1 MINLNPPIV
10 DTRVIDNFLS
20 NTEVESILLEA
31 SIRDSINAV
40 DLTYSENKLECKII
54 PILDDPVMKNSDLL
68 LREKMHKEFG
78 ADLIIGG
85 MHILESHTPY
95 RTHIDGI
102 YGEYGIDDDHYGA
115 YTVVIPLETV
125 DSNTVIFNEWYAT
138 SKNIDEYI
146 QKADPIDSIDDET
159 YEKYLS
165 YELREKMRYLS
176 IETVF
181 PWKTGSLLAASRYK
195 WHCSDN
201 YLKNGIESKTA
212 VIMWCTLPYKSK

>member
-20 NTEVESILLEA
+20 IEEVKFILHEA
-31 SIRDSINAV
+31 STTDPNDIGE
-40 DLTYSENKLECKII
+40 TYFGNELECKITS
-54 PILDDPVMKNSDLL
+54 ILDNPSMKNSELFL
-68 LREKMHKEFG
+68 KEKMYKEFG
-78 ADLIIGG
+78 DDLVIGG
-85 MHILESHTPY
+85 IHILESHTPY

-125 DSNTVIFNEWYAT
+125 DSNTVIFNEWYT
-138 SKNIDEYI
+138 NSKNIDEYI
-146 QKADPIDSIDDET
+146 QTSDPIDSIDDET

-165 YELREKMRYLS
+165 YEVREKMRYLS

-181 PWKTGSLLAASRYK
+181 PWKIGSLLATSRYK

-201 YLKNGIESKTA
+201 YLKNGIASKTA
-212 VIMWCTLPYKSK
+212 VIMWCALPYKSK